1 MKSVN
6 ILSMPV
12 ILLGVTGVL
21 LLSPAVKAQE
31 VTSDH
36 FSETGV
42 LNVYQPVAGKSAQP
56 AVKQMPAAVQARKQQ
71 NGSASSLQRTTK
83 RGSSLPAKPE
93 AQAAISGKP
102 KPAPNELKKP

>member
-1 MKSVN
+1 MTSFNLLK
-6 ILSMPV
+6 LPV
-12 ILLGVTGVL
+12 ILLGFAGTL
-21 LLSPAVKAQE
+21 LLSPTGKAQE

-71 NGSASSLQRTTK
+71 TGSASSLQRTAK
-83 RGSSLPAKPE
+83 RATSLPAKPE
-93 AQAAISGKP
+93 AQAVTEKP
-102 KPAPNELKKP
+102 KPAPAERKKP